1 MFAVQD
7 VYCGHI
13 AGHISDPIN
22 LFLIREYIFT
32 PALTN
37 ISTPRSTPSYRNDVD
52 ISTGLAVS
60 FAILLVVSTVFSA
73 FLAVYHVKSKQKIGN
88 TKSLNEAADSEG
100 ENNKI
105 QPEQMYENVTS
116 PSPADVETDKNIA
129 YDIVHASKS
138 LR

>member
-22 LFLIREYIFT
+22 VFLIREYIFT

-37 ISTPRSTPSYRNDVD
+37 ISAPTSTLSYRNNVD

-73 FLAVYHVKSKQKIGN
+73 VLAVCQFKSKQKIRN
-88 TKSLNEAADSEG
+88 TKSMNEAADSEG
-100 ENNKI
+100 DKNKI
-105 QPEQMYENVTS
+105 QPEQTYENVTS
-116 PSPADVETDKNIA
+116 PSPADVETDRNIA
-129 YDIVHASKS
+129 YDIVRASKS
-138 LR
+138 